1 MLGLLIFLLLI
12 IILILNFILLVRNR
26 EIKNITSEINNIN
39 TENSRRNIRLK
50 APSKVLG
57 KLVKEIN
64 LLIEEKNDSIEAYKK
79 KDIELRDS
87 IANMS
92 HDLRTPLTSIMG
104 YVYLLEE
111 EETKEE
117 DKQIYLSIVKKR
129 SEVLEKLIGDFY
141 SLSRIQAEHYELE
154 LTEIVPAD
162 VLVEIIA
169 AFYESITDKLGE
181 PVIKID
187 EKRYKI
193 LGEKSAL
200 NRVFTNITENI
211 LKHGEGDV
219 KIELKPEDESLII
232 EFSNKAE
239 SLDEISAKRIF
250 EKFFTGD
257 RMRTG
262 QNTGLGLA
270 IVKLLVEK
278 MNGEISSEKVDDRL
292 VIKLK
297 FNRI

>member
-1 MLGLLIFLLLI
+1 MVGLLIFLLVI
-12 IILILNFILLVRNR
+12 IIVALIFIILVRNR
-26 EIKNITSEINNIN
+26 EINNIIAEINNIN

-50 APSKVLG
+50 APSKVLS

-64 LLIEEKNDSIEAYKK
+64 LLIEEKNDSIEVYKK
-79 KDIELRDS
+79 KDIELRES
-87 IANMS
+87 IANIS

-104 YVYLLEE
+104 YIYLLEE

-117 DKQIYLSIVKKR
+117 DKEIYLSIVKKR

-154 LTEIVPAD
+154 LTEIVPSD

-181 PVIKID
+181 PFINID

-219 KIELKPEDESLII
+219 KIELKQEGENLII
-232 EFSNKAE
+232 EFSNRAE
-239 SLDEISAKRIF
+239 ALDVVSAKRIF

-278 MNGEISSEKVDDRL
+278 MNGEISSEKVEDRL
-292 VIKLK
+292 IIKLK
-297 FNRI
+297 FKLV

>member
-12 IILILNFILLVRNR
+12 IILILTFILLVRNR

-64 LLIEEKNDSIEAYKK
+64 SLIEEKNDNIEAYKK

-104 YVYLLEE
+104 YIYLLEE
-111 EETKEE
+111 EETTEE

-169 AFYESITDKLGE
+169 AFYESIADKIGE
-181 PVIKID
+181 PIIDID

-200 NRVFTNITENI
+200 NRVFTNIIENI

-219 KIELKPEDESLII
+219 KIGLKPEGESLII